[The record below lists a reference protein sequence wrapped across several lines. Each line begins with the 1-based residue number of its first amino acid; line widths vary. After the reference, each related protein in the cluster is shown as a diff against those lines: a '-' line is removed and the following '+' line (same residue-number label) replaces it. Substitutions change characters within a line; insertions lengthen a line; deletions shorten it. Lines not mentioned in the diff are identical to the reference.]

1 MNMITTA
8 ASQYANRPKDES
20 YPDLT
25 SMIQAAEYE
34 RTHSKEVG
42 YNLRD
47 LSVLAGGVLR
57 TDAAGNYG
65 TVGQGIFLQSP
76 KGQATLSHYAFGQLA
91 RMIGAPAGYLRS
103 LAPSITADALN
114 YGIQHNAPVGQ
125 TASLL
130 VKANGEGPHVR
141 SITSE
146 TYSRVWDAQLYD
158 AADRM
163 VFQQGTNRG
172 DKWIAPPTWAG
183 DAAGTWRGD
192 RTSFVIRV
200 DGGSIVNDPSIPN
213 GDGRMYRG
221 LMIRNS
227 EVGAASVLIE
237 RVLFQFICGNLNL
250 WGAVIDKRYSRRH
263 VGSHVLRDVVREIA
277 QTARE
282 WSQRSAAQDE
292 NIIAGLIDHELA
304 ASRDAVVDELKKIG
318 YTQEQAIS
326 AIATCEQEFHASPRS
341 YWGIAQG
348 TTKLSQRSDW
358 QDDRLMLDQLAAK
371 VLQRGAMLVAA

>member
-20 YPDLT
+20 YPDLA
-25 SMIQAAEYE
+25 SMIAAAEYE

-47 LSVLAGGVLR
+47 LSVIADPIGRDGMI
-57 TDAAGNYG
+57 GH
-65 TVGQGIFLQSP
+65 GIALQSP
-76 KGQATLSHYAFGQLA
+76 KGAATVSHYAFGQLA

-163 VFQQGTNRG
+163 VFQHGTNRG
-172 DKWIAPPTWAG
+172 DKWIVPPTGAG
-183 DAAGTWRGD
+183 DTAGTWRGD

-213 GDGRMYRG
+213 GDGRLYRG

-282 WSQRSAAQDE
+282 WSMRGASQDE
-292 NIIAGLIDHELA
+292 AIIAGLIDHELA
-304 ASRDAVVDELKKIG
+304 STLEAVIDELRKIG
-318 YTQEQAIS
+318 YSQEQAQ
-326 AIATCEQEFHASPRS
+326 AATLTCVESFNASPRS

-348 TTKLSQRSDW
+348 TTKLSQRADW
-358 QDDRLMLDQLAAK
+358 QDDRLLLDQLAAK
-371 VLQRGAMLVAA
+371 VLQRGALLVAA

>member
-20 YPDLT
+20 YPDLA
-25 SMIQAAEYE
+25 SMIAAAEYE
-34 RTHSKEVG
+34 RIHSKEVG

-47 LSVLAGGVLR
+47 LSVVADAGINR
-57 TDAAGNYG
+57 
-65 TVGQGIFLQSP
+65 GIRLQSP
-76 KGQATLSHYAFGQLA
+76 KGAATVSHYAFGQLA

-172 DKWIAPPTWAG
+172 DQWIAPPTWAG
-183 DAAGTWRGD
+183 DTAGTWRGD

-304 ASRDAVVDELKKIG
+304 ASRDAVVDELCSKTIG
-318 YTQEQAIS
+318 YTREQAEQ
-326 AIATCEQEFHASPRS
+326 AYATCDQEFHASPRS

-348 TTKLSQRSDW
+348 TTKLSQRADW
-358 QDDRLMLDQLAAK
+358 QDDRLLLDQLAAK